1 MAANDF
7 AIAFPD
13 GFPVSDGHTLIVP
26 RRHLSSLWDLSAGE
40 LQAIWDLVS
49 EVRALL
55 SSKHSPDGF
64 NIGVNDGEAAGQTI
78 DHAHLHIIPRYTG
91 DVPDPRG
98 GIRLPGDLHRDVQV
112 RRVADTHGP
121 KHGARVAGVGDNSA
135 VGREGGRTLLATH
148 RTVSD
153 HGDRAET
160 ESGHA

>member
-26 RRHLSSLWDLSAGE
+26 RRHLSSLWDLSAG
-40 LQAIWDLVS
+40 DTT
-49 EVRALL
+49 ALL
-55 SSKHSPDGF
+55 RKVMRPDGF

-78 DHAHLHIIPRYTG
+78 DHANLHIIPRYTG

-121 KHGARVAGVGDNSA
+121 KHGARVAHGSAAGVGDNSA